1 MQLCARRNKENR
13 FVVEKENASLIK
25 LIAVEGRS
33 FWPQSQTLLGNM
45 HEDKHCFPEETQIPS
60 PAVLYGD
67 KGIQKTRYLG
77 SDGIIGT
84 RYGAIEIIV
93 IFEWH
98 CLAIFSY
105 IFYRT
110 SSWVLWC
117 FPSKLTTNWSTPTC
131 SSIHLARW
139 SWIGYNG
146 KFVRWSRSWSTS
158 FETRCAP
165 LVWRDTFSQNLAVCW
180 DESLDL
186 DLELVWWCWLMR
198 STRWRWVMAK
208 KSTGLGGTVSIVVWN
223 SEAGHTKSL
232 YLAVV
237 HFCLVNAFADLFFL
251 LLLLPLEAID
261 PDVTRYLE
269 DIEDHL
275 NTFLEE
281 VHENNVE
288 EWPWKWGTR
297 GDWDI
302 DIWYDMI
309 FKTGWRLWPPTRA
322 ISPGR
327 GSRLSKPI
335 DRTHIAQPC
344 LWRPRN
350 HENYTLGFLFF

>member
-77 SDGIIGT
+77 SDGIIGR

-158 FETRCAP
+158 FETRCAHGFGVTP
-165 LVWRDTFSQNLAVCW
+165 SLRTWLYVGTRVWIWIWNWYGDVDLCVQQGGDEWWQKSQLVSGEQLALLFEIVRLVIPRAYTSQWSTFVWSMLLRICFFCCCCCHWRPSILMSRDTWKTSKTTSTLFWKRCMKTTLKS
-180 DESLDL
+180 
-186 DLELVWWCWLMR
+186 DLEN
-198 STRWRWVMAK
+198 
-208 KSTGLGGTVSIVVWN
+208 G
-223 SEAGHTKSL
+223 E
-232 YLAVV
+232 
-237 HFCLVNAFADLFFL
+237 
-251 LLLLPLEAID
+251 P
-261 PDVTRYLE
+261 
-269 DIEDHL
+269 
-275 NTFLEE
+275 E
-281 VHENNVE
+281 VI
-288 EWPWKWGTR
+288 G
-297 GDWDI
+297 I
-302 DIWYDMI
+302 LIYDMI
-309 FKTGWRLWPPTRA
+309 WYWWASQNRRCSRAQATIVVAPKRPNMLIFGLPKPRRGGYPPT
-322 ISPGR
+322 P
-327 GSRLSKPI
+327 LPHLK
-335 DRTHIAQPC
+335 
-344 LWRPRN
+344 
-350 HENYTLGFLFF
+350 F